1 MADTPKRADRQ
12 EIARRVERGEKLL
25 QKGKAAEALEEFLQ
39 TLALDPGNDTVRQ
52 MAADLCLS
60 LQRLPEAVHL
70 LGEMFERQMA
80 AGDAMRASLTYKKLA
95 RFANPTCEQ
104 KVRFGQLLEN
114 SNRKL
119 ALETYEAALEDFSR
133 QGRKTDALPVLKRMV
148 ALAVSERKTF
158 RLGEAA
164 SEAHDS
170 KQAAAAFLKLA
181 QQAEASGANPN
192 QWFEQIG

>member
-1 MADTPKRADRQ
+1 MADTSKRADRQ

-25 QKGKAAEALEEFLQ
+25 QKGKAGEALEEFLE
-39 TLALDPGNDTVRQ
+39 TLALDPSNDTVRQ

-70 LGEMFERQMA
+70 LGELFERQMA

-104 KVRFGQLLEN
+104 KLRFAQLLEN

-119 ALETYEAALEDFSR
+119 SVETYESALEELSR
-133 QGRKTDALPVLKRMV
+133 QGRKSDAL
-148 ALAVSERKTF
+148 AAVRRIVGLDSSERNMV
-158 RLGEAA
+158 RLGELS
-164 SEAHDS
+164 SE
-170 KQAAAAFLKLA
+170 L
-181 QQAEASGANPN
+181 
-192 QWFEQIG
+192 